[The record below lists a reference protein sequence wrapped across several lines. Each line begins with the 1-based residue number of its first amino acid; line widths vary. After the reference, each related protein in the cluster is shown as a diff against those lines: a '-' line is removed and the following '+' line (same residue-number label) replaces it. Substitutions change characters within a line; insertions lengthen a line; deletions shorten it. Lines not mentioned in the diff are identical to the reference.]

1 MLHLGLNNIKI
12 VLIMTKIGA
21 KDFFETVK
29 REAMVW
35 VAVVAA
41 LIVVCVVRP
50 SVSLLGEIDWRT
62 LGTLFLMLTVL
73 EGFKKEKI
81 FNPIIRLAGR
91 IKSAVGL
98 GLFLVFAVF
107 FTSMFVTNDVS
118 LIIFVPLTIFL
129 FRAAGKEKYIL
140 PILAMQNIAAIRGS
154 LLTPFGSPQNLFI
167 FGQSGVSVWSFIGY
181 MAPIWAIS
189 GVLLVCFVAVLFAKN
204 IKQATG
210 IPASAYPADSLED
223 NTPKRLT
230 YLFLFLIVIWMIVSR
245 FEGWYYIAA
254 MIVVTVLI
262 FDAKVL
268 LKTDYLLL
276 VTFFCFF
283 VFSSTIASSE
293 AVANFLQ
300 KIVVGREYFVSILLS
315 QAISNV
321 PAAIVLYPFAINKGA
336 LLYGL
341 DSAGLVTIIGSLAS
355 VINYRIYVRE
365 YPKGGLK
372 FLAVFEIVSLIFFAI
387 MVAPGYFLCANR
399 PM

>member
-1 MLHLGLNNIKI
+1 
-12 VLIMTKIGA
+12 
-21 KDFFETVK
+21 
-29 REAMVW
+29 
-35 VAVVAA
+35 
-41 LIVVCVVRP
+41 
-50 SVSLLGEIDWRT
+50 
-62 LGTLFLMLTVL
+62 
-73 EGFKKEKI
+73 
-81 FNPIIRLAGR
+81 
-91 IKSAVGL
+91 
-98 GLFLVFAVF
+98 
-107 FTSMFVTNDVS
+107 
-118 LIIFVPLTIFL
+118 
-129 FRAAGKEKYIL
+129 
-140 PILAMQNIAAIRGS
+140 
-154 LLTPFGSPQNLFI
+154 
-167 FGQSGVSVWSFIGY
+167 

>member
-1 MLHLGLNNIKI
+1 MAK
-12 VLIMTKIGA
+12 TRA
-21 KDFFETVK
+21 KDFFEVVK
-29 REAMVW
+29 KDAMVW
-35 VAVVAA
+35 VALVAA
-41 LIVVCVVRP
+41 LIVVCAIRP
-50 SVSLLGEIDWRT
+50 KSSILKDIDWHT
-62 LGTLFLMLTVL
+62 LAMLFLMLTVL

-81 FNPIIRLAGR
+81 FNPIIRLAGK
-91 IKSAVGL
+91 IHSMVGL

-129 FRAAGKEKYIL
+129 FRAAKKEKYIL

-167 FGQSGVSVWSFIGY
+167 FGQSGVSVWEFVGY
-181 MAPIWAIS
+181 MAPICVIS
-189 GVLLVCFVAVLFAKN
+189 GALLVVFVVVLFSKN
-204 IKQATG
+204 LKQKTD
-210 IPASAYPADSLED
+210 IPLSSYPSDSLED

-230 YLFLFLIVIWMIVSR
+230 YMTLFLAIIWLIVSR
-245 FEGWYYIAA
+245 FEAWYWVAL
-254 MIVVTVLI
+254 MIVVTVVI
-262 FDAKVL
+262 FDPKVL
-268 LKTDYLLL
+268 LKTDYVLI

-283 VFSSTIASSE
+283 VFSSSIASNQAISQFL
-293 AVANFLQ
+293 AKVVA
-300 KIVVGREYFVSILLS
+300 GREYFVSILIS
-315 QAISNV
+315 QVISNV
-321 PAAIVLYPFAINKGA
+321 PAAIVLYPFSLNKGA

-387 MVAPGYFLCANR
+387 MVAPGYFISAFR
-399 PM
+399 TI